1 MLIKICGITN
11 LEEIKALNELK
22 PEYIG
27 FIFTKS
33 KRQVDINKAK
43 TLFNSLD
50 KDIKAV
56 GVFRNNEMQFILEV
70 LKEIPLYAV
79 QLHGDEDIAF
89 INELKKHTN
98 CNIWKAYG
106 VETKEDIIK
115 AMNYPV
121 DTLILD
127 GSNPGSGKI
136 FPWECLDG
144 IKFNKTVILA
154 GGINEDNV
162 IEGIEKVKPDG
173 IDVSS
178 GVEIIDKNGVR
189 TKSRE
194 KIGRLIKKVRYYD
207 ERKI

>member
-22 PEYIG
+22 PDYIG

-43 TLFNSLD
+43 TLFDSLD

-56 GVFRNNEMQFILEV
+56 GVFRNNEMEFILEV

-106 VETKEDIIK
+106 VETKEDIIT

-194 KIGRLIKKVRYYD
+194 KIERLIKKVRYYD